1 MAIYTGNSVY
11 LAWSMIQ
18 SDAKVFR
25 NRLFRGTASAPPVL
39 ADFRA
44 AVEGAGAQ
52 GLFCGALLNLMNG
65 RYLLDDETLSTI
77 PVTTGYRENNQFTG
91 QISAGVAGETQF
103 NRVSHAIQ
111 TFSFNGLKNS
121 TTEGQVRE
129 FLIAHAKLK
138 NAENSIVSPAAEGVS
153 FGVTG
158 RNKF

>member
-1 MAIYTGNSVY
+1 MAIYTGASVY
-11 LAWSMIQ
+11 VAWSMLQ

-25 NRLFRGTASAPPVL
+25 NRLFRGTQLTAPAL

-44 AVEGAGAQ
+44 AVEGGAQ

-77 PVTTGYRENNQFTG
+77 PVTTGYRANNQFTG

-111 TFSFNGLKNS
+111 TFSFNGLKNA

-138 NAENSIVSPAAEGVS
+138 NAENAIVSPAAEGVS